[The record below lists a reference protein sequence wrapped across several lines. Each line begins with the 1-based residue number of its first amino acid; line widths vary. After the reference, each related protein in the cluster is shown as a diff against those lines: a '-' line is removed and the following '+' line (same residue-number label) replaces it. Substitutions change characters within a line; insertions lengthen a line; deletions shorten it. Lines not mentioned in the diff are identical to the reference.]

1 MTPVI
6 RIIALLTPTAAL
18 AHPWG
23 HDGFSTATILPDLA
37 AGPDY
42 AALIVAVVAVGLFLL
57 YRTWARL

>member
-1 MTPVI
+1 MK
-6 RIIALLTPTAAL
+6 RFSLLALLTSTAAL

-37 AGPDY
+37 AGANH
-42 AALIVAVVAVGLFLL
+42 AALIVAVVAAGLFLF